1 MAVKQQQSFFTLK
14 VEYLPKITIFG
25 LKLMMKRGL
34 EKMLLEFLNGIN
46 YSPLLYNPDNIPGLF
61 VRPPPPECPALCC
74 LHLSHDHLPVVDQVV
89 QVILFPP

>member
-1 MAVKQQQSFFTLK
+1 MWQKILNLLSILKRYMAVKQQQLFFTLK

-46 YSPLLYNPDNIPGLF
+46 YFPLLY
-61 VRPPPPECPALCC
+61 
-74 LHLSHDHLPVVDQVV
+74 
-89 QVILFPP
+89 